1 MSEPQNSFRDFVNR
15 ITRNSKDKTLE
26 SIEEESLEIPQ
37 MIDENPQ
44 RKFDE
49 NSQKT
54 CEENPSSENGD
65 YERVIEAVDLEVGIV
80 VDGTFSVENKMKENM
95 NEIIPGA

>member
-37 MIDENPQ
+37 MMDENPQ
-44 RKFDE
+44 TKFDE

-80 VDGTFSVENKMKENM
+80 GDGTFSVENRMKENM